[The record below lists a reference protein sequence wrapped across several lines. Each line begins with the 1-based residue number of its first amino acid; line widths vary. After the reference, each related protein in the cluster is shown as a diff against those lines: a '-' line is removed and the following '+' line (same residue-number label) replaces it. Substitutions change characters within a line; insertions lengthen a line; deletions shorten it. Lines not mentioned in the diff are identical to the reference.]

1 MEAGG
6 GLGGITLVQMR
17 KDSDLNMVMVVK
29 NKRNRYV
36 WCIEKTGLD
45 GIGDK
50 MMIVANK
57 SMKVGSVIKTIL
69 QMKTD
74 TAR

>member
-1 MEAGG
+1 
-6 GLGGITLVQMR
+6 
-17 KDSDLNMVMVVK
+17 MVMVVK

-45 GIGDK
+45 GISDK
-50 MMIVANK
+50 MMIIANN

-74 TAR
+74 TAW